1 MYLLVW
7 ITWKLN
13 NTGQKNYVK
22 ILCWFFFLYGNLAK
36 IKLFQIPCS
45 IYIGDGDGFTSVKD
59 AYNLAEDLPNVIQ
72 MRVVNHTGF
81 GHFEYWYAKDADKLV
96 HDEIVSMMKD
106 AAYRIA
112 NPITKIRDL
121 GYFYHAFLIPFV
133 LPISFI

>member
-1 MYLLVW
+1 MFY
-7 ITWKLN
+7 I
-13 NTGQKNYVK
+13 
-22 ILCWFFFLYGNLAK
+22 YGRLAK
-36 IKLFQIPCS
+36 ITLFQIPCS

-121 GYFYHAFLIPFV
+121 GYFYHVRQRCSFDYFWYPF
-133 LPISFI
+133 SFICSRSLNH